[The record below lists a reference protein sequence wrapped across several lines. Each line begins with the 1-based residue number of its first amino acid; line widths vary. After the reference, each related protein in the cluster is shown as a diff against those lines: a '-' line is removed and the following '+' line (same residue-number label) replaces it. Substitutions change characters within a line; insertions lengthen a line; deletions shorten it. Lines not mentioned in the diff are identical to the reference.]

1 MNRVVVQ
8 IPMDVDLRNKAEKAV
23 VEQGFST
30 LQDFTRL
37 VYRKLVQNRLE
48 VKLGEPPVQLSA
60 KALKRYDK
68 MTRDIESGKTK
79 LKWFNSVDDLM
90 KDLNS

>member
-1 MNRVVVQ
+1 MQ

-68 MTRDIESGKTK
+68 MSRDIESGKTK

>member
-1 MNRVVVQ
+1 MQ

-48 VKLGEPPVQLSA
+48 VRLGEPPVQLSQ
-60 KALKRYDK
+60 KAIRRYKKIDDDYRK
-68 MTRDIESGKTK
+68 GKNIYTV
-79 LKWFNSVDDLM
+79 NSVDGLM
-90 KDLNS
+90 KKLNES